1 MEFESLF
8 RESAGKPIQYH
19 GETLMLMD
27 KLPVPDK
34 FKLSVILLSTHSQW
48 QQAIKFKTK
57 GKMIFYNSG
66 IESHCF
72 LLWEKD
78 LLEAQAHNER
88 YEYDC
93 ISKGNELMIWNAWEN
108 DKGGLEA
115 WVRGAAMKK
124 EVMSPNHFRYHCN
137 DGHIDDRF
145 DSLVFDIII
154 EQNKLSKGV

>member
-8 RESAGKPIQYH
+8 GKSAGKPIQYH
-19 GETLMLMD
+19 GETLILMD
-27 KLPVPDK
+27 KIPVPDK
-34 FKLSVILLSTHSQW
+34 FRLSIILHSAHSEW

-57 GKMIFYNSG
+57 GKMTSHNSG

-78 LLEAQAHNER
+78 LRAAQAHNER

-93 ISKGNELMIWNAWEN
+93 ISNSNELMIWNAWAD

-115 WVRGAAMKK
+115 
-124 EVMSPNHFRYHCN
+124 
-137 DGHIDDRF
+137 
-145 DSLVFDIII
+145 
-154 EQNKLSKGV
+154 